1 MSRVLVYLN
10 EGELRAL
17 REVAKRSGKSLS
29 CVVRE
34 AAQKVWL
41 RPKLRGPFG
50 LQERRWP
57 HPAPDLDKVHDEI
70 WFG

>member
-10 EGELRAL
+10 EGELRTL
-17 REVAKRSGKSLS
+17 REVARRSGKSLS

-34 AAQKVWL
+34 AAQRVWL
-41 RPKLRGPFG
+41 RPKLRGPLSLG
-50 LQERRWP
+50 DLQPPRLT
-57 HPAPDLDKVHDEI
+57 PDLDKVHDEI